1 MLIRSFGWLPV
12 FPCRSRGEIDVLRG
26 LISAIQFITSIP
38 LGRAAIFEPRAMVPF
53 FPVVGLILGLV
64 VAVFD
69 FAALYFWPVYVVA
82 ILDVVL
88 LVLLTGA
95 LHLDGLGD
103 TADGLYGRRPREQA
117 LKIMKDSRIG
127 AMGLLAVVC
136 VLAVKW
142 AGLSSL
148 GPHRSLLIITI
159 PAFARSAMIFG
170 IYFLEY
176 GRPDGGTGRPFF
188 ESPLN
193 KKSFIFVAIPAILC
207 AFAGLRGIGLMLF
220 FILITGATIIFYQKR
235 MGCITGDMLGA
246 MVEITEAGLFIVVSA
261 GGI

>member
-1 MLIRSFGWLPV
+1 
-12 FPCRSRGEIDVLRG
+12 
-26 LISAIQFITSIP
+26 
-38 LGRAAIFEPRAMVPF
+38 MVPF
-53 FPVVGLILGLV
+53 FPVVGLILGLM

-69 FAALYFWPVYVVA
+69 WLALFLWPVYVVA
-82 ILDVVL
+82 ILDVVV
-88 LVLLTGA
+88 LVVLTGA
-95 LHLDGLGD
+95 LHIDGLGD
-103 TADGLYGRRPREQA
+103 TADGLYGNRPREQA

-127 AMGLLAVVC
+127 AMGLVAVVS

-142 AGLSSL
+142 AGLAGL
-148 GPHRSLLIITI
+148 GTHRSLLIVLV

-170 IYFLEY
+170 MYCLEY

-188 ESPLN
+188 EHPLD
-193 KKSFIFVAIPAILC
+193 KKAFIFVTIPVILSF
-207 AFAGLRGIGLMLF
+207 FAGLRGIGLVLCF
-220 FILITGATIIFYQKR
+220 VLITGSIIIFYQKR

>member
-1 MLIRSFGWLPV
+1 
-12 FPCRSRGEIDVLRG
+12 
-26 LISAIQFITSIP
+26 
-38 LGRAAIFEPRAMVPF
+38 LGRKAIFEPRAMVPF
-53 FPVVGLILGLV
+53 FPVVGLILGLA

-69 FAALYFWPVYVVA
+69 FVTLYFWPVHVVA

-95 LHLDGLGD
+95 LHIDGLGD

-117 LKIMKDSRIG
+117 LKVMKDSRIG
-127 AMGLLAVVC
+127 AMGLVAVVC

-142 AGLSSL
+142 AGLASL
-148 GPHRSLLIITI
+148 GPHRSLLIVIV

-170 IYFLEY
+170 IYFLKY

-188 ESPLN
+188 ENPLD
-193 KKSFIFVAIPAILC
+193 KKAFIFVAIPAILC
-207 AFAGLRGIGLMLF
+207 VFAGLRGIGLMLF
-220 FILITGATIIFYQKR
+220 FILITGAMVIFYQKR

-246 MVEITEAGLFIVVSA
+246 MVEFTEAGLFIVVSA

>member
-1 MLIRSFGWLPV
+1 M
-12 FPCRSRGEIDVLRG
+12 
-26 LISAIQFITSIP
+26 
-38 LGRAAIFEPRAMVPF
+38 GRKAIFEPRAMVPF
-53 FPVVGLILGLV
+53 FPVVGLILGLA

-69 FAALYFWPVYVVA
+69 FVTLYFWPVHVVA

-95 LHLDGLGD
+95 LHIDGLGD

-117 LKIMKDSRIG
+117 LKVMKDSRIG
-127 AMGLLAVVC
+127 AMGLVAVVC

-142 AGLSSL
+142 AGLASL
-148 GPHRSLLIITI
+148 GPHRSLLIVIV

-170 IYFLEY
+170 IYFLKY

-188 ESPLN
+188 ENPLD
-193 KKSFIFVAIPAILC
+193 KKAFIFVAIPAILC
-207 AFAGLRGIGLMLF
+207 VFAGLRGIGLMLF
-220 FILITGATIIFYQKR
+220 FILITGAMVIFYQKR

-246 MVEITEAGLFIVVSA
+246 MVEFTEAGLFIVVSA